1 MYCCD
6 SIIYQDVALSG
17 IMRELNLN
25 NQKPATRNRF
35 KKQRKKINFRG
46 FLKKIVRAATAI
58 VVVSL
63 IFLVCFELHGFVGKT
78 TFLKLDRV
86 DVSGF
91 KKLTRDEIMS
101 SAAVKIG
108 DDLLGLRLS
117 RMGEQLTKNPWIA
130 SVRIRRNFPHSLSI
144 DVVERQPV
152 GIVSMGYL
160 YYLDSRG
167 EIFKPLQEGDSLDF
181 PVITGLSEDDLLRD
195 PSGAKETLKG
205 VLALLQHLQ
214 KERGG
219 VRLADISELH
229 YDKGFGYTLFTINRG
244 LPIRLGLDGFDEKLD
259 RLSRVYSELQPQI
272 PVLEYIDLDYSDRI
286 VVKKT

>member
-1 MYCCD
+1 
-6 SIIYQDVALSG
+6 
-17 IMRELNLN
+17 MRELNLN

-35 KKQRKKINFRG
+35 KKQRKKIDFRG
-46 FLKKIVRAATAI
+46 FLKKTVRMATAV

-63 IFLVCFELHGFVGKT
+63 IFLVCFELYGFVGNT

-86 DVSGF
+86 DVSGL
-91 KKLTRDEIMS
+91 KKLTRDEILS
-101 SAAVKIG
+101 SAAVRIG

-117 RMGEQLTKNPWIA
+117 RIGEQLTKNPWVA
-130 SVRIRRNFPHSLSI
+130 SVRVRRNFPHSLSI

-181 PVITGLSEDDLLRD
+181 PVITGLSEDDLVKD

-205 VLALLQHLQ
+205 ILALLQHLQ
-214 KERGG
+214 KEGTG
-219 VRLADISELH
+219 FKLADISELH
-229 YDKGFGYTLFTINRG
+229 YDKGFGYTLFTTDKG
-244 LPIRLGLDGFDEKLD
+244 VPIRLGMNGFDEKLD
-259 RLSRVYSELQPQI
+259 RLSKVYAELQLQI
-272 PVLEYIDLDYSDRI
+272 PVLEYIDLDYNDRI